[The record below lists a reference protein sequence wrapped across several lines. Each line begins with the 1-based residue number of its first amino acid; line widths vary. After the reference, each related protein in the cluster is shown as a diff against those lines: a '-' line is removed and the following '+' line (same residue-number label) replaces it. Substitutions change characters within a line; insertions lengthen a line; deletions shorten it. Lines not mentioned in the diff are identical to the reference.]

1 MNPRDI
7 EDYKCSSC
15 KAMWEPQY
23 FGWARSGARLKTCN
37 FCMAIRAARA
47 NVRREMRVLESVPEV
62 MPEPMLWDAA
72 AEMNTYAE
80 NEPEMEAP
88 TRHVS
93 YYPYTETVSSS
104 ESPRG
109 EPIIVDVPASE
120 SEEDYLTSN
129 PSSSSA
135 AAVSQRIYYGEPE
148 PEPPADFGSDT
159 D

>member
-15 KAMWEPQY
+15 KAKWAPQF
-23 FGWARSGARLKTCN
+23 FGYAKRTGARLKTCN
-37 FCMAIRAARA
+37 YCRQIQAARA
-47 NVRREMRVLESVPEV
+47 EVRREMRLLESVPEV
-62 MPEPMLWDAA
+62 TPEPVLWDAA

-80 NEPEMEAP
+80 NEP
-88 TRHVS
+88 VS

-109 EPIIVDVPASE
+109 EPITVDVPASE